1 MTAIV
6 DKMHEGKRESFCENI
21 PLLPRTHAYLSET
34 HSPALNPSQCDC
46 IQFVGGPGDCS
57 SRSIRCSVHFY
68 LEPSQA
74 TFPSSEGEAGK
85 ADTEEGS
92 QSVERQEWKHEWVPA
107 ASPDA
112 REEGDVQVWLL
123 KV

>member
-1 MTAIV
+1 MKGKGRVSVRIFLHCHVHTRISLRHTA
-6 DKMHEGKRESFCENI
+6 
-21 PLLPRTHAYLSET
+21 L
-34 HSPALNPSQCDC
+34 QCDC
-46 IQFVGGPGDCS
+46 IQFVGGPGDCP

-68 LEPSQA
+68 LGPSQA